1 MPYSVVESYIPDS
14 PSVEKTLSLSTTK
27 GKPISVKISY
37 TSYEEKTVEY
47 TADAADI
54 TISSTLPLPAS
65 SAGQRVYRVRFAPE
79 VAFSRLKL
87 LRLIVKDKEDEL
99 GPHIDREGDFTAID
113 VTVTNSDGSTTFT
126 TLQRIYRV
134 VEDPTI

>member
-1 MPYSVVESYIPDS
+1 MPYLCRVVHSDS

-54 TISSTLPLPAS
+54 TISSTLPLPAAVLVNACIAS
-65 SAGQRVYRVRFAPE
+65 GLL
-79 VAFSRLKL
+79 LKL
-87 LRLIVKDKEDEL
+87 LFLD
-99 GPHIDREGDFTAID
+99 
-113 VTVTNSDGSTTFT
+113 
-126 TLQRIYRV
+126 
-134 VEDPTI
+134 